1 MKNPSIPK
9 NQSLLNNLPL
19 ARRSKQGGFTILE
32 LTTVIAIIA
41 ILSIVSL
48 FALPPFIISGK
59 VGPATN
65 ELLRGMQKMRINSE
79 GAGLTPYAAVNTSTF
94 ANQMR
99 GGSVFTVTGVGA
111 AATMNNSL
119 RLLGTSVVT
128 VAPGT
133 LTVAGDSY
141 VITAA
146 TVSDAACPGLAAA
159 AQRGAERITIN
170 GTVVKAAGGAYNGVA
185 ASGACSLL
193 DTNTFTFQAM

>member
-1 MKNPSIPK
+1 MKNLSIP
-9 NQSLLNNLPL
+9 
-19 ARRSKQGGFTILE
+19 RRNKQGGFTILE

-41 ILSIVSL
+41 ILSILSL

-65 ELLRGMQKMRINSE
+65 ELLRGMQKMRINAE
-79 GAGLTPYAAVNTSTF
+79 GGGITPYAAANTSTF
-94 ANQMR
+94 ANLMR

-111 AATMNNSL
+111 TATMNNSL
-119 RLLGTSVVT
+119 RLLGTSLVT

-133 LTVAGDSY
+133 MAVAGDSY

-170 GTVVKAAGGAYNGVA
+170 GTVVKASGGAYNGVTATA
-185 ASGACSLL
+185 ACTLL